1 MIYDELPE
9 NKIDLRI
16 RYTIQV
22 SFFNPEKDIYP
33 KSDYDIS
40 ETLSGPGKL
49 ETRQKL
55 AQLVLDQTPLYKP
68 TKEELAAICTQKKS
82 SEMIRMKFLRT
93 FYFILSTEFTLA
105 NRLPYI
111 WNSRGFKAIISALG
125 LQVKV
130 ENLFREWFKSETFV
144 SIHWVRFD
152 GLKKEFFLKSKSE
165 FCEERNQ
172 KFEPIRFSDLEIQ
185 EKYLNFYRKSID
197 NDIDIKLLFEGLD
210 ERIDNIRNF
219 PFNEVEWTIVDII
232 GRRVN
237 RSKQQVKYKVIWG
250 VVNGEKFVG

>member
-1 MIYDELPE
+1 VIYNELPE
-9 NKIDLRI
+9 NHIDHRI
-16 RYTIQV
+16 RFTIQV
-22 SFFNPEKDIYP
+22 SFFNPENDIYP
-33 KSDYDIS
+33 QSYFDITK
-40 ETLSGPGKL
+40 TLSGPGKID
-49 ETRQKL
+49 TRQKL
-55 AQLVLDQTPLYKP
+55 AQLVLDQTSLYKP
-68 TKEELAAICTQKKS
+68 TKEHLAEICTKKKS
-82 SEMIRMKFLRT
+82 SAMIRAKFLRT

-105 NRLPYI
+105 NRLPFI

-125 LQVKV
+125 LRTQV
-130 ENLFREWFKSETFV
+130 ENLFLEWFKSETFV

-152 GLKKEFFLKSKSE
+152 GVEKEFFLKSKSE

-185 EKYLNFYRKSID
+185 EKYLNFYEKSID

-210 ERIDNIRNF
+210 ERIDNIRYY

-237 RSKQQVKYKVIWG
+237 RRKQQVKYKVIWG

>member
-1 MIYDELPE
+1 MNYDELPE
-9 NKIDLRI
+9 NKIDHRI
-16 RYTIQV
+16 RYTIKV
-22 SFFNPEKDIYP
+22 SFFNPNKDIYP

-40 ETLSGPGKL
+40 ETLSGHSKL
-49 ETRQKL
+49 EIRQKL
-55 AQLVLDQTPLYKP
+55 AQL
-68 TKEELAAICTQKKS
+68 
-82 SEMIRMKFLRT
+82 LRT

-111 WNSRGFKAIISALG
+111 WNSRGFKAIIRALG

-152 GLKKEFFLKSKSE
+152 GLKKEFFLKSKSA

-172 KFEPIRFSDLEIQ
+172 KFEPIRFSDFEIQ
-185 EKYLNFYRKSID
+185 AKYLNFYRKSID

-210 ERIDNIRNF
+210 ERIDNIRYF

>member
-1 MIYDELPE
+1 LNYDELPE
-9 NKIDLRI
+9 NKIDHRI
-16 RYTIQV
+16 RYTIKV
-22 SFFNPEKDIYP
+22 SFFNPNKDIYP

-40 ETLSGPGKL
+40 ETLSGHSKL
-49 ETRQKL
+49 EIRQKL
-55 AQLVLDQTPLYKP
+55 AQL
-68 TKEELAAICTQKKS
+68 
-82 SEMIRMKFLRT
+82 LRT

-111 WNSRGFKAIISALG
+111 WNSRGFKAIIRALG

-152 GLKKEFFLKSKSE
+152 GLKKEFFLKSKSA

-172 KFEPIRFSDLEIQ
+172 KFEPIRFSDFEIQ
-185 EKYLNFYRKSID
+185 AKYLNFYRKSID

-210 ERIDNIRNF
+210 ERIDNIRYF